1 LSFHKFEVKKK
12 KEVLKQDKM
21 QGLGGMPHNPQK
33 GLTKGYTT
41 VLGWLMVNSWDH
53 EVGSQGFNQVT
64 WVVFPEF

>member
-1 LSFHKFEVKKK
+1 
-12 KEVLKQDKM
+12 M

-53 EVGSQGFNQVT
+53 EVGLQGFNQVT